1 MSKKLICMLL
11 ACLMI
16 LSLSACGKQTE
27 QPAEL
32 VVEGNTV
39 PGYIPSEIAVP
50 KELGRV
56 NSEWNAHVR

>member
-16 LSLSACGKQTE
+16 LSLSACGKQSKNE
-27 QPAEL
+27 PAEL

-56 NSEWNAHVR
+56 NSERLL